1 MSYFDHPNLSNSDI
15 KSFKR
20 SLGLLPEEPEN
31 LQEIFDLGSYFHAAI
46 LEPHVA
52 KELLRTT
59 ETITE
64 EDVKMVEKMRK
75 RYWEDQ
81 FCREF
86 SMANDF
92 CREKERYEEV
102 VVGPYKVKL
111 RCKADGLRS
120 RVGFFLELKG
130 LGVTTEKAFKD
141 ALLRFDYDQALAH
154 YMITADCKFAVIVGI
169 SKKDPRKLFKH
180 ICKRHDNFFAEG
192 EQKLIES
199 LELIRQ
205 YSPEDILVA

>member
-1 MSYFDHPNLSNSDI
+1 MGYFDHDYLSNSDI
-15 KSFKR
+15 KRFKR

-31 LQEIFDLGSYFHAAI
+31 LQEIFSLGSFFHGAI
-46 LEPHVA
+46 LEPH
-52 KELLRTT
+52 LDLRTDS
-59 ETITE
+59 ITD
-64 EDVKMVEKMRK
+64 EDVKMVHAMRDT
-75 RYWEDQ
+75 YWKDH

-92 CREKERYEEV
+92 SREHEWYEER

-111 RCKADGLRS
+111 KCKADGLRS
-120 RVGFFLELKG
+120 RVKVFMELKG

-141 ALLRFDYDQALAH
+141 ALIRFDYDQALSH

-180 ICKRHDNFFAEG
+180 ICKRYDNFFAEG
-192 EQKLIES
+192 EEKLIQS